1 MIKAPITLQDLQR
14 RIYTKAKADPS
25 WRFWGLYV
33 HMCKR
38 ESLRVAYTLA
48 KDNDGAQA
56 MTG

>member
-33 HMCKR
+33 HICK
-38 ESLRVAYTLA
+38 LDTLQAAYAVA
-48 KDNDGAQA
+48 KSE
-56 MTG
+56 